1 MLVAVLVKHC
11 SDAEFELCLSQ
22 IQSRNSATVR
32 TIKNF
37 ASQHSRSRAIRTES
51 HEQKASIHSMAAKA
65 SGAAAA
71 ARRQSVGVDA
81 IASQAFVAQWRACAT
96 TGRKSTAELPIL
108 MRCEIRCASSRNKE
122 SSDPTPCSDQANQ
135 RAQLYTIEANWHQ
148 CPSLY
153 LPLAPCKRHAEAK
166 QQGMR
171 EW

>member
-1 MLVAVLVKHC
+1 MQNSSFACRKFKAAIPQL
-11 SDAEFELCLSQ
+11 FG
-22 IQSRNSATVR
+22 QSKTSL
-32 TIKNF
+32 
-37 ASQHSRSRAIRTES
+37 HSTAGLARLGPSLTNKKQAFT
-51 HEQKASIHSMAAKA
+51 SMAAKA